1 MAPDSAPRPEP
12 AIRTVPMPA
21 DANAAGDI
29 FGGWILSQMDIAGA
43 VVAVERAQGRVA
55 TIAIEAMKFHR
66 PVFVGDLVSC
76 YANVARVGRTS
87 ITVHVE
93 TVVRRARHEDTLTVT
108 EGTFT
113 YVAVDENGAPRPV
126 ADEARQTRPNPS

>member
-1 MAPDSAPRPEP
+1 MSEDAHRPEP

-21 DANAAGDI
+21 DSNAAGDI

-43 VVAVERAQGRVA
+43 VAAVERAKGRVA

-76 YANVARVGRTS
+76 YARVARVGRTS
-87 ITVHVE
+87 ITVQIE
-93 TVVRRARHEDTLTVT
+93 TVVRRARHEDVLTVT
-108 EGTFT
+108 DGTFT
-113 YVAVDENGAPRPV
+113 YVALDENGAPRAV
-126 ADEARQTRPNPS
+126 AEA

>member
-1 MAPDSAPRPEP
+1 MASDSEPRPEP

-43 VVAVERAQGRVA
+43 VVAVERANGRVA
-55 TIAIEAMKFHR
+55 TVAIEAMKFHR

-76 YANVARVGRTS
+76 YASVVRIGRTS
-87 ITVHVE
+87 ITVRVE
-93 TVVRRARHEDTLTVT
+93 TLVRRARHEDVLR
-108 EGTFT
+108 
-113 YVAVDENGAPRPV
+113 VAIGAMD
-126 ADEARQTRPNPS
+126 AHGFG

>member
-1 MAPDSAPRPEP
+1 MASDSEPKPEP

-43 VVAVERAQGRVA
+43 VVAVERAKGRVA
-55 TIAIEAMKFHR
+55 TVAIEAMKFHR

-76 YANVARVGRTS
+76 YADIARIGRTS
-87 ITVHVE
+87 ITVHIE
-93 TVVRRARHEDTLTVT
+93 TVVRRTRHEEVLTVT
-108 EGTFT
+108 EGIFT
-113 YVAVDENGAPRPV
+113 YVAVDENGKPRPV
-126 ADEARQTRPNPS
+126 AEG

>member
-1 MAPDSAPRPEP
+1 MASDSAPRPEP

-43 VVAVERAQGRVA
+43 VVAVERAKGRVV
-55 TIAIEAMKFHR
+55 TVAIEAMKFHR

-76 YANVARVGRTS
+76 YASVVRIGRTS
-87 ITVHVE
+87 ITVRVE
-93 TVVRRARHEDTLTVT
+93 TLVRRARHEDALTVT

-126 ADEARQTRPNPS
+126 AEG

>member
-1 MAPDSAPRPEP
+1 MASDSAPRPEP

-43 VVAVERAQGRVA
+43 VVAVERAKGRVA
-55 TIAIEAMKFHR
+55 TVAIEAMKFHR

-76 YANVARVGRTS
+76 YAGIVRIGRTS
-87 ITVHVE
+87 ITVRVE
-93 TVVRRARHEDTLTVT
+93 TLVRRARHKDALTVT
-108 EGTFT
+108 GGTFT

-126 ADEARQTRPNPS
+126 AEG

>member
-1 MAPDSAPRPEP
+1 MASDNDLRPEP

-43 VVAVERAQGRVA
+43 VVAVERAKGRVA

-66 PVFVGDLVSC
+66 PVFIGDLVSC

-87 ITVHVE
+87 ITVHIE

-113 YVAVDENGAPRPV
+113 YVAVGEDGAPRPV
-126 ADEARQTRPNPS
+126 GEG

>member
-1 MAPDSAPRPEP
+1 MASDNDLRPEP

-43 VVAVERAQGRVA
+43 VVAVERAKGRVA

-87 ITVHVE
+87 ITVHIE

-113 YVAVDENGAPRPV
+113 YVAVGEDGAPRPV
-126 ADEARQTRPNPS
+126 GEG

>member
-1 MAPDSAPRPEP
+1 MASENAPRPEP

-43 VVAVERAQGRVA
+43 VVAVERAKGRVA
-55 TIAIEAMKFHR
+55 TVAIEAMKFHR
-66 PVFVGDLVSC
+66 PVFIGDLVSC
-76 YANVARVGRTS
+76 YASVARTGRTS
-87 ITVHVE
+87 ITVHIE
-93 TVVRRARHEDTLTVT
+93 TVVRRARHADALTVT

-113 YVAVDENGAPRPV
+113 YVAVDENGKPRPV
-126 ADEARQTRPNPS
+126 AEG

>member
-1 MAPDSAPRPEP
+1 MASDSEPRPEP

-43 VVAVERAQGRVA
+43 VVAVEHAKGRVA
-55 TIAIEAMKFHR
+55 TVAIEAMKFHR

-76 YANVARVGRTS
+76 YADVARIGRTS
-87 ITVHVE
+87 ITVHIE
-93 TVVRRARHEDTLTVT
+93 TVVRRTRHEDVLTVT
-108 EGTFT
+108 EGIFT
-113 YVAVDENGAPRPV
+113 YVAVDENGKPRPV
-126 ADEARQTRPNPS
+126 AEG